1 MHTLLT
7 HCCRVHVQY
16 GPLFVE
22 TQIDPAKGGKVTGTR
37 MSRTYE
43 LVVPEKGVDESV
55 VIRMHVTSFDGYPP
69 PSFRQNGR
77 IVSNKVGR
85 HTWQTDSQHTFGSYS
100 GGILAWQRM

>member
-1 MHTLLT
+1 VAYAYTADTLLSL
-7 HCCRVHVQY
+7 QY

-37 MSRTYE
+37 MGRTYE
-43 LVVPEKGVDESV
+43 LMVPEKGVDESA

-85 HTWQTDSQHTFGSYS
+85 HT
-100 GGILAWQRM
+100 